1 MQTFHIILEHRKLLF
16 GLDALRLKS
25 IVPDPL
31 GEAEVEC
38 HDVGL
43 LLYELGLR
51 RAGLHQ
57 TLEVLGP
64 GLGDQKSVLQEAVV
78 LLHAL
83 WV

>member
-1 MQTFHIILEHRKLLF
+1 MIFEHRQLLF
-16 GLDALRLKS
+16 CTDALRLKS

-51 RAGLHQ
+51 GAGLH
-57 TLEVLGP
+57 
-64 GLGDQKSVLQEAVV
+64 
-78 LLHAL
+78 
-83 WV
+83 